1 MVESKSD
8 NVNSDNNFQARSMF
22 QLAAYK
28 KRYYDTLLSVQRA
41 KG

>member
-1 MVESKSD
+1 MIESKPD
-8 NVNSDNNFQARSMF
+8 NVNSDNNFQTRSMF

-28 KRYYDTLLSVQRA
+28 KRYYDMLLNVQRA

>member
-8 NVNSDNNFQARSMF
+8 DVTLVNNSQARSMF

-28 KRYYDTLLSVQRA
+28 KRYYDTLLSVQKA